1 LLLFVVH
8 SKPQDEEE
16 MPSIPLTNKSETT
29 KTIVEDIMAESI
41 VETAKITNNNYPSRK
56 QMFLYF
62 GFALNLVIFLTLT
75 LVCLKTSFHF
85 IG

>member
-1 LLLFVVH
+1 MIIDTDDGLA
-8 SKPQDEEE
+8 QDKEERKDE
-16 MPSIPLTNKSETT
+16 NILESEETT